1 MTEATVTI
9 TPAETVTIARR
20 DLELLA
26 KAARLFQQVFDDQ
39 ISPVDAIDGAVELGL
54 TVDRDLGDA
63 AREIFGIDTEVDLSP
78 AFFEAL
84 TAAETA
90 CGLIPKQPEPC
101 PLK

>member
-1 MTEATVTI
+1 MTGDMVTL
-9 TPAETVTIARR
+9 PRAQV
-20 DLELLA
+20 ELLA

-84 TAAETA
+84 RAAEEA
-90 CGLIPKQPEPC
+90 CALIPAEPEPC
-101 PLK
+101 TLK

>member
-1 MTEATVTI
+1 MTGDMVTL
-9 TPAETVTIARR
+9 PRAQV
-20 DLELLA
+20 ELLA

-54 TVDRDLGDA
+54 TVDRDLDDA
-63 AREIFGIDTEVDLSP
+63 VREIFGIDTEVDLSP

-101 PLK
+101 PLE